1 MVDKFINMWK
11 VRELADKVTNVVMN
25 YTEIEGKVREATNDD
40 PWGPTGPLMQELAHA
55 TFSYETFPEVMS
67 MLWKRMLT
75 DNKTNWRRTYK
86 SLLLLNYL
94 VRNGSERV
102 VTSSREHIYDLRS
115 LENYTFTDEGGKDQG
130 INVRHK
136 VRELIDFIQ
145 DDDRLRDERKKAKK
159 NKDKYIGMSSD
170 AMGMRSSGGGYS
182 GGGGGYNDG
191 GWRTSRSDH
200 GDNWYS
206 DSRSADRYEDDDAQY
221 EGEKEFSDSDS
232 PSPRRNYRY
241 NDRASPAD
249 IATEVKP
256 SGNLNMNIRPKSAS
270 STSSITM
277 STGPVTKQPSQHKPS
292 VGSKKIDMGAA
303 ANFGKT
309 STVTS
314 NAAGIHSPTH
324 RDTPGEGNNDLIGYS
339 PINNNTMGISSSH
352 ESNTTNSTTTN
363 VNNNNALDSLFKT
376 CSPKNEKTLNSA
388 AINDDFDDFNPRAA
402 EQQQNEF
409 GDFASAFGGVSAE
422 PPSASLTGIAASTND
437 DFADFS
443 AFQGSSSTS
452 NSAALT
458 SSLGGLE
465 GNLLT
470 TATPA
475 NDAFDLFNSSSAAV
489 HSTNTTNTLGA
500 TTATD
505 LLAGLGDLSIH
516 QSMPMADDD
525 DGNNGDK
532 FPDKLKHELQNVIQQ
547 LNAMNTIKSAQ
558 DVLKVKE
565 ILQQLWIKNCLPGF
579 TTAEKICNLDK
590 DELSWNLIAT
600 HEYADLL
607 QAIGQTFTTDWPGKV
622 LNGQEKIIFNIFK
635 MDYNFDFIME
645 SWLCLIHKLPQFPQS
660 VMAIFEYLLEDDNF
674 IFITFLQICKEKA
687 CLLQK
692 FKATLNTIPEPQLE
706 QFNLKVKE
714 FIQLL
719 MSLPTRL
726 ANAVMGNVNDAFKS
740 DNYCKNI
747 MQHLLKA
754 IWFLIHCDDHDKE
767 NFDLK
772 FLSEVLSRL
781 VLDFC
786 TNTENDSDLFK
797 FLEILQE
804 ICHYP
809 KPRKLIQEIFYLMDN
824 SNTSI
829 YRLALCMLKGS
840 LDVYKLLG
848 DCVKNNDLWQF
859 CFLHK
864 LAMQR
869 IPSQESALIVLVSYI
884 NSVDAAL
891 LRQLFENLLNVWA
904 KRICLQKLSQNEHL
918 NLSKLLI
925 ITGKYYYLDAKN
937 NRQEDQD
944 LKRLLHEGLRHHL
957 ECSENLQRYI
967 GMKTVE
973 LIFNFIAGPNSKDE
987 EQLKFEYT
995 SILETPKG
1003 IVIKQID
1010 DLTRNLQTNK
1020 NMPES
1025 VDLKHLELLLEAF
1038 MKHRT
1043 TEAVITNCNKSLQD
1057 INVNE
1062 TNEIDNFELSPPPTK
1077 SPKMELDSD
1086 DDDDLKPYN
1095 MSNDTPQILDKSP
1108 KFLLDLLTTLS
1119 TKCEN
1124 YEYFEAALS
1133 TAETLI
1139 RSQLP
1144 KSDARLAVD
1153 LMQLFLTLDMQFYY
1167 ENFEETKFKCCIA
1180 ICVSH
1185 PAECAEYICR
1195 QFHTDN
1201 SCYNANLRI
1210 LMIQIL
1216 AGTVKE
1222 LTESFEMET
1231 SKEESIAINNP
1242 STHLRKFQFDNEHQK
1257 RLAIAQRTIRLRL
1270 RDKTKRYFNKIKTTH
1285 SSKANRFHPVVGMFF
1300 FPLVRGERTKQML
1313 YVKYDRIAHDIDTM
1327 LLVNFL
1333 HTLSII
1339 VMGAQNCPILP
1350 TMAREIFDLC
1360 LFIRFSS
1367 EPRVRLSCLE
1377 LLGITLVTTPDYVLI
1392 EQFNDRLL
1400 ELKYWLEDIIKS
1412 PLVGGE
1418 SSEEC
1423 RDLAAQILNTY
1434 NILPPIASTGNT
1446 LLQPVSANNNS
1457 QQSSLNTGDGTTS
1470 TNSASTQVGATW
1482 ADNLKAGNLKLDL
1495 DNLLSGKT
1503 NKTNAPA
1510 PSMNALKVQSPT
1522 VTTQQITNT
1531 QQVPLSIQTPVMGN
1545 FAAFGAQ
1552 TTTPRISP
1560 GLGSAALVGGGAP
1573 TFFNTT
1579 SPNIPSQPQQQSQFA
1594 NFNQMSNMM
1603 QPQKG
1608 FVNNNNN
1615 NNNNNLQ
1622 SFDLFQ

>member
-145 DDDRLRDERKKAKK
+145 DDDRLREERKKAKK

-256 SGNLNMNIRPKSAS
+256 SGNINMNIRPKSAS

-309 STVTS
+309 STVPS

-376 CSPKNEKTLNSA
+376 CSPKSEKTLNSA
-388 AINDDFDDFNPRAA
+388 AINDDLDDFNPRAA

-458 SSLGGLE
+458 SSMGGLE

-475 NDAFDLFNSSSAAV
+475 NDAFDLFNSSPAAV
-489 HSTNTTNTLGA
+489 HSTNTTTTLGA

-516 QSMPMADDD
+516 QSMPMD
-525 DGNNGDK
+525 
-532 FPDKLKHELQNVIQQ
+532 
-547 LNAMNTIKSAQ
+547 
-558 DVLKVKE
+558 
-565 ILQQLWIKNCLPGF
+565 
-579 TTAEKICNLDK
+579 
-590 DELSWNLIAT
+590 
-600 HEYADLL
+600 
-607 QAIGQTFTTDWPGKV
+607 
-622 LNGQEKIIFNIFK
+622 
-635 MDYNFDFIME
+635 
-645 SWLCLIHKLPQFPQS
+645 
-660 VMAIFEYLLEDDNF
+660 
-674 IFITFLQICKEKA
+674 
-687 CLLQK
+687 
-692 FKATLNTIPEPQLE
+692 
-706 QFNLKVKE
+706 
-714 FIQLL
+714 
-719 MSLPTRL
+719 
-726 ANAVMGNVNDAFKS
+726 
-740 DNYCKNI
+740 
-747 MQHLLKA
+747 
-754 IWFLIHCDDHDKE
+754 
-767 NFDLK
+767 
-772 FLSEVLSRL
+772 
-781 VLDFC
+781 
-786 TNTENDSDLFK
+786 
-797 FLEILQE
+797 
-804 ICHYP
+804 
-809 KPRKLIQEIFYLMDN
+809 
-824 SNTSI
+824 
-829 YRLALCMLKGS
+829 
-840 LDVYKLLG
+840 
-848 DCVKNNDLWQF
+848 
-859 CFLHK
+859 
-864 LAMQR
+864 
-869 IPSQESALIVLVSYI
+869 
-884 NSVDAAL
+884 
-891 LRQLFENLLNVWA
+891 
-904 KRICLQKLSQNEHL
+904 
-918 NLSKLLI
+918 
-925 ITGKYYYLDAKN
+925 
-937 NRQEDQD
+937 
-944 LKRLLHEGLRHHL
+944 
-957 ECSENLQRYI
+957 
-967 GMKTVE
+967 
-973 LIFNFIAGPNSKDE
+973 
-987 EQLKFEYT
+987 
-995 SILETPKG
+995 
-1003 IVIKQID
+1003 
-1010 DLTRNLQTNK
+1010 
-1020 NMPES
+1020 
-1025 VDLKHLELLLEAF
+1025 
-1038 MKHRT
+1038 
-1043 TEAVITNCNKSLQD
+1043 
-1057 INVNE
+1057 
-1062 TNEIDNFELSPPPTK
+1062 
-1077 SPKMELDSD
+1077 
-1086 DDDDLKPYN
+1086 
-1095 MSNDTPQILDKSP
+1095 
-1108 KFLLDLLTTLS
+1108 
-1119 TKCEN
+1119 
-1124 YEYFEAALS
+1124 
-1133 TAETLI
+1133 
-1139 RSQLP
+1139 
-1144 KSDARLAVD
+1144 
-1153 LMQLFLTLDMQFYY
+1153 
-1167 ENFEETKFKCCIA
+1167 
-1180 ICVSH
+1180 
-1185 PAECAEYICR
+1185 
-1195 QFHTDN
+1195 
-1201 SCYNANLRI
+1201 
-1210 LMIQIL
+1210 
-1216 AGTVKE
+1216 
-1222 LTESFEMET
+1222 
-1231 SKEESIAINNP
+1231 
-1242 STHLRKFQFDNEHQK
+1242 
-1257 RLAIAQRTIRLRL
+1257 
-1270 RDKTKRYFNKIKTTH
+1270 
-1285 SSKANRFHPVVGMFF
+1285 
-1300 FPLVRGERTKQML
+1300 
-1313 YVKYDRIAHDIDTM
+1313 
-1327 LLVNFL
+1327 
-1333 HTLSII
+1333 
-1339 VMGAQNCPILP
+1339 
-1350 TMAREIFDLC
+1350 
-1360 LFIRFSS
+1360 
-1367 EPRVRLSCLE
+1367 
-1377 LLGITLVTTPDYVLI
+1377 
-1392 EQFNDRLL
+1392 
-1400 ELKYWLEDIIKS
+1400 
-1412 PLVGGE
+1412 
-1418 SSEEC
+1418 
-1423 RDLAAQILNTY
+1423 

-1446 LLQPVSANNNS
+1446 LLQPVSANNNT
-1457 QQSSLNTGDGTTS
+1457 QQSSLNNADGTTS
-1470 TNSASTQVGATW
+1470 TNNNSASTQVGATW

-1510 PSMNALKVQSPT
+1510 PSMNALKVQSPN
-1522 VTTQQITNT
+1522 VTTQQITNI

-1615 NNNNNLQ
+1615 NNNNLQ